1 MAAMAV
7 GGVGYALT
15 AGSGETGTPTQQSR
29 QAGPEQGA
37 GETGSE
43 GEPLQDEAAA
53 DEATMGDAD
62 TGLPE
67 EEAAEMGD
75 ASVGDTSGDTSGDTR
90 DTRSRLVGQEHR
102 EQGRRR
108 QAGNRR
114 EAGRQRQEAHDRGQ
128 AAALRRG
135 RQPGGRPGQHRRR
148 PVRQE
153 RLLTPRARWRGTR
166 PFTLRTHPAPSEK
179 PEVACR
185 FSRAL
190 DLQPPAPPSY
200 GSGHDH

>member
-1 MAAMAV
+1 MQDPTEPDRPEILNGPGEGRRAARNRPSKKKKITVIAASVLVAAMAV

-75 ASVGDTSGDTSGDTR
+75 ASVGDTSGDTR
-90 DTRSRLVGQEHR
+90 DTRAGSSDKSTASKGDGAKQET
-102 EQGRRR
+102 
-108 QAGNRR
+108 
-114 EAGRQRQEAHDRGQ
+114 
-128 AAALRRG
+128 AAKQDNSG
-135 RQPGGRPGQHRRR
+135 K
-148 PVRQE
+148 
-153 RLLTPRARWRGTR
+153 
-166 PFTLRTHPAPSEK
+166 K
-179 PEVACR
+179 PTTA
-185 FSRAL
+185 AK
-190 DLQPPAPPSY
+190 PPPSDE
-200 GSGHDH
+200 GDNPADGPAGTVGGQCAKSGC